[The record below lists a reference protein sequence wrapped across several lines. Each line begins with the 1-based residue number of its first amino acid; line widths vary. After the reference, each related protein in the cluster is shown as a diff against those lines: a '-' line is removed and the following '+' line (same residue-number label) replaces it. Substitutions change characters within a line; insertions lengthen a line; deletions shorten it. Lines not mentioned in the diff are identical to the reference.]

1 MGVVNHVFSSLFG
14 GGGKRGGTMEQFRA
28 WMRRLSAYGIAKR
41 YILGT
46 ATVGIVTVVQWIATP
61 LPGGYVFILYY
72 PAVTLSAL
80 LLDRGAGLYAAIL
93 SAFLTV
99 LLFIEPRFTLIIP
112 TQADVIALFIFLAC
126 SVVITLVAETF
137 RLLLEQLDAMEREKD
152 LLFRELA
159 HRTRNNLQIVM
170 SMLAMERAQAASGE
184 LRARLD
190 LIEGRIG
197 VLAQMH
203 DRLRWQDRNGTI
215 EVRHFMEELC
225 IDVRQSLAGHRPVVV
240 RPQIENLALAADFVI
255 ALGIIVNELLTNAFK
270 YAFPDD
276 RAGAIDVR
284 LSQEAS
290 QHLVLVCEDNGIGC
304 SESPK
309 SGTGTGLIL
318 ALAQQHD
325 GMMSREA
332 ATAGCRVVIR
342 FPSRQ
347 P

>member
-1 MGVVNHVFSSLFG
+1 
-14 GGGKRGGTMEQFRA
+14 MEQFRA
-28 WMRRLSAYGIAKR
+28 WSRQLSAHGIITR
-41 YILGT
+41 YALGT
-46 ATVGIVTVVQWIATP
+46 AIVGIVTVVQLIATP

-80 LLDRGAGLYAAIL
+80 LLDRGTGFYATIL

-99 LLFIEPRFTLIIP
+99 LLFIEPRFTLTIP
-112 TQADVIALFIFLAC
+112 AQADAIALFIFLAC
-126 SVVITLVAETF
+126 SVVITLVAESF
-137 RLLLEQLDAMEREKD
+137 RVLLERLDAMERQKD

-184 LRARLD
+184 LRARLG

-197 VLAQMH
+197 VLAQMQ
-203 DRLRWQDRNGTI
+203 DRLRWQDRDGTI
-215 EVRHFMEELC
+215 EVRDFVQDLC
-225 IDVRQSLAGHRPVVV
+225 ADVRQSLAGHRPVVV
-240 RPQIENLALAADFVI
+240 RPQIENLSLAADLVV

-284 LSQEAS
+284 LLQEAS

-304 SESPK
+304 PETAR

-318 ALAQQHD
+318 ALVQQHD

-332 ATAGCRVVIR
+332 ATPGCRVVIR
-342 FPSRQ
+342 FPFDQS
-347 P
+347 